1 MHKCEKWDQM
11 RRRGYKGS

>member
-1 MHKCEKWDQM
+1 MHECEKWDQM